1 MIPGIGEFWNFFEV
15 LYKQGSLN
23 FTVITSK
30 SSLSQKGNMWFVK
43 ITRLS
48 LTPNLIMHS
57 LKILVVEDEDAIRE
71 MLMMVLEQAGFR
83 SIAAADT
90 NDAQK
95 AMDEDLPDLILL
107 DWMLPGVSGVEW
119 ARRLKKEPMYRELPI
134 ILLTARGEEEDKVRG
149 LEIGA
154 DDYMTKPFSPK
165 ELVARIR
172 AVLRRSGK
180 INDLAQIALGD
191 LVLDTEQ
198 HRLSIG
204 DKQLDVSPTEFRLM
218 QFFMTHPDKV
228 FNRTQLLDQV
238 WGRSVYIEERTVD
251 VHIRRLRKILGE
263 HGREDLVQTVRGFG
277 YRFSVTDSST
287 AFTPESF

>member
-1 MIPGIGEFWNFFEV
+1 MSRF
-15 LYKQGSLN
+15 
-23 FTVITSK
+23 
-30 SSLSQKGNMWFVK
+30 
-43 ITRLS
+43 
-48 LTPNLIMHS
+48 
-57 LKILVVEDEDAIRE
+57 KILIVEDEDAIRG
-71 MLMMVLEQAGFR
+71 MLMMVLEQAGFAPV
-83 SIAAADT
+83 AASDAE
-90 NDAQK
+90 DAQK
-95 AMDEDLPDLILL
+95 VLDENLPDLILL
-107 DWMLPGVSGVEW
+107 EWMLPGLSGVEW
-119 ARRLKKEPMYRELPI
+119 ARRLKKDQTYRELPI

-165 ELVARIR
+165 ELIARVR

-180 INDLAQIALGD
+180 IQGSAQIELGD

-204 DKQLDVSPTEFRLM
+204 DRLLDVSPTEFRLM

-228 FNRTQLLDQV
+228 YNRTQLLDQV

-263 HGREDLVQTVRGFG
+263 YGREDLVQTVRGFG
-277 YRFSVTDSST
+277 YRFSLTH
-287 AFTPESF
+287 

>member
-1 MIPGIGEFWNFFEV
+1 MA
-15 LYKQGSLN
+15 KLN
-23 FTVITSK
+23 
-30 SSLSQKGNMWFVK
+30 
-43 ITRLS
+43 
-48 LTPNLIMHS
+48 
-57 LKILVVEDEDAIRE
+57 ILVVEDEDAIRE
-71 MLMMVLEQAGFR
+71 MLVMVLEQADF
-83 SIAAADT
+83 STVAAADAE
-90 NDAQK
+90 DAQK
-95 AMDEDLPDLILL
+95 ALDEALPDLILL
-107 DWMLPGVSGVEW
+107 DWMLPGISGVEW
-119 ARRLKKEPMYRELPI
+119 ARRLKKDAMYRDLPI

-180 INDLAQIALGD
+180 IHDLAQIAIGD

-204 DKQLDVSPTEFRLM
+204 DKQLEVSPTEFRLM

-277 YRFSVTDSST
+277 YRFSVTEPSSLT
-287 AFTPESF
+287 ASLSS